1 MAEEGEFDHINI
13 YEELFQVE
21 MTAEAS
27 IIQKKYRK
35 LSLTCHPDLFPDD
48 EAKVEKFMKLKRAC
62 DLLVDPARRKN
73 YDAKLKAK
81 QTQQKRKA
89 ESTEESK
96 KFRDKLDERVNEFKK
111 QKKDEEDMKLRKS
124 EDVVSAREEA
134 MRKINE
140 MSQYRNKPKTP
151 QPVPQSNINKPAQ
164 FSNNK
169 PIIIDDDTNNSNTHQ
184 HSFTHVP
191 VQHSKDSYASMMQSH
206 NDFEAQILAQML
218 GNK

>member
-13 YEELFQVE
+13 YEEFFQVE
-21 MTAEAS
+21 MTAEAN

-35 LSLTCHPDLFPDD
+35 LSLTCHPDLFPND
-48 EAKVEKFMKLKRAC
+48 EVKAELFMKLKRAC
-62 DLLVDPARRKN
+62 DLLVDPAKRKN

-96 KFRDKLDERVNEFKK
+96 RFRDKLDEKVNDLKR
-111 QKKDEEDMKLRKS
+111 QKRDEEEMKLRKS

-140 MSQYRNKPKTP
+140 MSQNKNKPVSK
-151 QPVPQSNINKPAQ
+151 PVPQSNNNRPH
-164 FSNNK
+164 SNNN
-169 PIIIDDDTNNSNTHQ
+169 PIIIDDDTKSRSNTYI
-184 HSFTHVP
+184 P
-191 VQHSKDSYASMMQSH
+191 VQHTKDSYASMMQSH
-206 NDFEAQILAQML
+206 NDFEAQILSQML
-218 GNK
+218 GQ